1 MFRNTNLLLECANF
15 DGKKA
20 TTATEKMSAE
30 KIQAVTKKSDI
41 NSCEEV
47 TFLALS
53 SLLTY
58 FVVTVFVSVSL
69 VRLLMRS
76 APIVAVIVCLEYK
89 LRFSV

>member
-1 MFRNTNLLLECANF
+1 MRFVKCA
-15 DGKKA
+15 
-20 TTATEKMSAE
+20 
-30 KIQAVTKKSDI
+30 KITKLKIKPIKSLKCKQI
-41 NSCEEV
+41 NSYTIHCEEV

-58 FVVTVFVSVSL
+58 FLVTVFVSVSL

-76 APIVAVIVCLEYK
+76 APIVAIIVCLEYK